1 MPHMMHRRSLQLIA
15 LPFLFAF
22 LTIFHDTAA
31 AGTIR
36 IETTTSVTVAGD
48 ALTVEVT
55 TTNKGDVPAHNVQ
68 AHLMLLGHTQ
78 SSRIMGL
85 LKQNEP
91 ETFVFEEPLSAVR
104 KGRYPLAVLVDFH
117 DANRYPF
124 SAVSC
129 ATFYVKEDVNP
140 NLACAGDDIFIQD
153 SGELRFTIK
162 NPGAATRS
170 ILATLVLPKEL
181 SSPKTSADFRI
192 GIKQE
197 EVVAF
202 RINNFSALVGARYPV
217 FCYFEYDS
225 EETHYTALAEA
236 LVTIQKTKNWFQRTN
251 LIWVIAAIILGAI
264 IAAYQF
270 KRKRP

>member
-1 MPHMMHRRSLQLIA
+1 MLRRESLRLTVLSILFVFLIVPDDSA
-15 LPFLFAF
+15 G
-22 LTIFHDTAA
+22 

-36 IETTTSVTVAGD
+36 IQTTTSVSVAGD
-48 ALTVEVT
+48 VLKVEVT

-68 AHLMLLGHTQ
+68 AHLMLSGHTQ
-78 SSRIMGL
+78 SSQVMGL

-91 ETFVFEEPLSAVR
+91 ETFVFEKILPVLH
-104 KGRYPLAVLVDFH
+104 KGRYPLTVLVDFH

-140 NLACAGDDIFIQD
+140 NLACVGDDISIQD

-162 NPGAATRS
+162 NPGSATRS
-170 ILATLVLPKEL
+170 IRATLVLPKEL
-181 SSPKTSADFRI
+181 SSPKTSTDFQI
-192 GIKQE
+192 GTKQE
-197 EVVAF
+197 EVVTF
-202 RINNFSALVGARYPV
+202 RINNFSALLGASYPV

-236 LVTIQKTKNWFQRTN
+236 LVTIQEGENWFQRTK
-251 LIWVIAAIILGAI
+251 LIWVIAAISLGAI